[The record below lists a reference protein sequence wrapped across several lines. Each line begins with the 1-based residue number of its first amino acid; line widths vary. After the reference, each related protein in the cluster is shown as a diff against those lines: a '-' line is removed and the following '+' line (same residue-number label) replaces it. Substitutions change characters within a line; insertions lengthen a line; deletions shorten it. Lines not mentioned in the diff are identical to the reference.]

1 MTAPEQ
7 IMKARLARGWNREKL
22 AVEVGVSRATIDN
35 IEHGRRD
42 PGISK
47 IEKIAEVL
55 GITGDDLA
63 ALLAPGSWTE
73 PESTR

>member
-7 IMKARLARGWNREKL
+7 ITRARQARGWTREKL
-22 AVEVGVSRATIDN
+22 AVEVGVARATIDN
-35 IEHGRRD
+35 IENGRRD
-42 PGISK
+42 PGVST
-47 IEKIAEVL
+47 IEKIASVL
-55 GITGDDLA
+55 GITGLDLA